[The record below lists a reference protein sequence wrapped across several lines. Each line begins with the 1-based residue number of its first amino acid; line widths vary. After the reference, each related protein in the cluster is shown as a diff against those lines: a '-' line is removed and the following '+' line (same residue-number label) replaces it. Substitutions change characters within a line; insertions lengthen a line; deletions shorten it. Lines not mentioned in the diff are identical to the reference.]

1 MRTIY
6 LLRVVFLAIT
16 VYTIIF
22 TNPQIELLLDSAYH
36 ISGITHLIKQGIA
49 NAYSPVWYID
59 RHAWHQVWAW
69 VLMPFMPLA
78 TTTIFKMVYTVQ
90 AFATFVLIYLASLK
104 IIRIIARDL
113 PAIAYELMAFSSAF
127 LYLFTTSFFNFSW
140 ISMYATS
147 YLITMPISVYICAW
161 LTNKSLNSCFCKK
174 DLLIILP
181 VLAVL
186 LFHAAEL
193 VYPIILTIFLI
204 IANLKRMPLKFFAG
218 VFGCLLVLIVALFN
232 IKLLGAKFI
241 SIETY
246 RSIFAHSPSNHE
258 IPLTEWVYLAF
269 GLGGLLIL
277 LRVIFPKQFKLN
289 FKLLSVCYTYSLFM
303 AYFAVNIKA
312 RELFFFEPPYL
323 TARFIYGSLWFIFI
337 PLCAYYLLAA
347 LLPKYASYIYLP
359 VFAGLVIGVYHYSR
373 NHDQKFSLIARR
385 LILSHDGDYISR
397 VTYANFA
404 KIDAYLKNYDC
415 HKYIFSGNDDI
426 SAAIGIAGCNSDTD
440 YMTFGRISPEQMK
453 ELSSKYQLIKVPDLF
468 QQGDNPKYGEMW
480 SIR

>member
-1 MRTIY
+1 MSK
-6 LLRVVFLAIT
+6 
-16 VYTIIF
+16 YTIRSLIF
-22 TNPQIELLLDSAYH
+22 IAAFCAIYYTNPQIELLLDSAYH
-36 ISGITHLIKQGIA
+36 ISGITHLIRQDVA

-69 VLMPFMPLA
+69 ILAPFMPLP
-78 TTTIFKMVYTVQ
+78 TTTIFKVVYAAQ
-90 AFATFVLIYLASLK
+90 AFVTFILIYLSSLK
-104 IIRIIARDL
+104 IIRVIVKNLSAV
-113 PAIAYELMAFSSAF
+113 AYELLAFSSAF

-140 ISMYATS
+140 ISMYAAS
-147 YLITMPISVYICAW
+147 YLITMPIAVYICAW
-161 LTNKSLNSCFCKK
+161 LIEKSVNSCFSKK
-174 DLLIILP
+174 DILILLPIT
-181 VLAVL
+181 VVL

-193 VYPIILTIFLI
+193 AYPIILIIFLAL
-204 IANLKRMPLKFFAG
+204 ANLKRIPLKFIITAL
-218 VFGCLLVLIVALFN
+218 VILLLVMLALFN

-246 RSIFAHSPSNHE
+246 RFIFAHSPSNH
-258 IPLTEWVYLAF
+258 IVPLTEWVYLAF

-277 LRVIFPKQFKLN
+277 FRLIFPNQFRLN
-289 FKLLSVCYTYSLFM
+289 LKLLLVCYTYSLFM
-303 AYFAVNIKA
+303 AYFAINIQA

-337 PLCAYYLLAA
+337 PVFLYFLLNS
-347 LLPKYASYIYLP
+347 LLPKFSPYVYLP
-359 VFAGLVIGVYHYSR
+359 IFIGLIIGIYNYSR

-404 KIDAYLKNYDC
+404 KVDAYLKNYDC

-440 YMTFGRISPEQMK
+440 YMTFGRVSPEQMK
-453 ELSSKYQLIKVPDLF
+453 QLSAKYQLVKVPDLF
-468 QQGDNPKYGEMW
+468 QQGDNQKYGEMW
-480 SIR
+480 GIR